1 MKLFLQRFIVIG
13 TAFGVLTS
21 AIASAVPV
29 AERARLIVLA
39 DMGNEPD
46 EEQQM
51 IHLLM
56 CSNEIDLEGLIA
68 VSGQHLRPEDP
79 RPYRQVLHP
88 ELFHLLI
95 HGYSKVYANLQ
106 LHALGWHTP
115 EYLHGIVASGQT
127 GYGIADTGD
136 GKFSAGSRLIIAVV
150 TKSDPR
156 PVHIVGN
163 AGLNTLA
170 QALLEYRATHSPAE
184 VAAFVG
190 KLRVYENQAQDN
202 AGAWICHE
210 FPDIH
215 WIRSNVQTRC
225 YGGPDNQDF
234 GPHVWRPF
242 PYSTAGQD
250 AWAREHVRE
259 NHGALGSLYPQRK
272 VFTED
277 LHFIEGGGTIPWM
290 RLVSRG
296 LTDPSE
302 PSWGGWSGRFTREK
316 QVNPSSRYKDIAEQE
331 RASQPFRAYTD
342 HAGPLD
348 RWTDPLKGETFEG
361 ASSPIWPWRQAM
373 WDDFRARMDW
383 CVQPFDKANHHP
395 RAALNGDTSDA
406 IIRLTA
412 RPGAAM
418 AFDASGSSDPDGNTL
433 RFLWWIDPEAGA
445 RPYGRLLPVEQPNA
459 PRMELRMPGDAAG
472 KELHLILEV
481 WDESPIVPL
490 VDYRRAVISISAP

>member
-1 MKLFLQRFIVIG
+1 
-13 TAFGVLTS
+13 
-21 AIASAVPV
+21 
-29 AERARLIVLA
+29 
-39 DMGNEPD
+39 
-46 EEQQM
+46 M

-56 CSNEIDLEGLIA
+56 CSNEIDLEGLVA
-68 VSGQHLRPEDP
+68 VSGQHLRPEDK
-79 RPYRQVLHP
+79 RPDRQVLHP

-95 HGYSKVYANLQ
+95 HGYSQVYANLQ
-106 LHALGWHTP
+106 MRANGWHTP

-127 GYGIADTGD
+127 GYGIADIGN

-150 TKSDPR
+150 TKPDLR

-170 QALLEYRATHSPAE
+170 QALFEYRATHSPAE
-184 VAAFVG
+184 VAAFVA
-190 KLRVYENQAQDN
+190 KLRVYENQAQDD

-225 YGGPDNQDF
+225 YGGPDNEQV

-242 PYSTAGQD
+242 PHSPTGQD
-250 AWAREHVRE
+250 AWAGEHVRE
-259 NHGALGSLYPQRK
+259 RHGALGALYPQRK
-272 VFTED
+272 VFTEE

-316 QVNPSSRYKDIAEQE
+316 QLNPASRYKDIAKQE
-331 RASQPFRAYTD
+331 ESSQPFRAYTD

-348 RWTDPLKGETFEG
+348 RWTDPVSEKTFEG
-361 ASSPIWPWRQAM
+361 PGAPIWPWRQAM
-373 WDDFRARMDW
+373 WNDFQARMDW

-412 RPGAAM
+412 KPGDSLT
-418 AFDASGSSDPDGNTL
+418 FDGSASSDPDRNPL
-433 RFLWWIDPEAGA
+433 RFRWWIDSEAGT
-445 RPYGRLLPVEQPNA
+445 RPYGRTLAVANANA
-459 PRMELRMPGDAAG
+459 PRVSLKIPVDATG

-481 WDESPIVPL
+481 WDESHIVPL
-490 VDYRRAVISISAP
+490 VDYRRVVISLPAS